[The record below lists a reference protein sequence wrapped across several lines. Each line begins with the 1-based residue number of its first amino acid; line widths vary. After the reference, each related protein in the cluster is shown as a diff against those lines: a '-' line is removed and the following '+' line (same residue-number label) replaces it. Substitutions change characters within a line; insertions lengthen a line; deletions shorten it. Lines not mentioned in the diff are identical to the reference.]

1 MLVQEPVQ
9 AAIWHCLNHY
19 AYSDATFL
27 AERLFAEVDTDDSL
41 FLVATCYY
49 RSGKIDR
56 AHHTLQKGG
65 ARTPNTK
72 FLLARCASD
81 LNRDAEAESVL
92 RGGCSL
98 DPRKDIDI
106 NELLDNL
113 GDKSAFALQILSD
126 VYSRSE
132 RSNKAVDADKKALLL
147 NPFLWKSFE
156 SLCNKGEAVDP
167 DKVFQVSKLE
177 NFASC
182 HGVNPIVNL
191 VNQSVGGGNVTR
203 EKSSV
208 KPAPGVLQTP
218 SNTAAVAQTPNNNVP
233 SSDPKQ
239 PLMTPNNFQPS
250 PNNTLPSVVVD
261 TPGSVFNTPVTG
273 METPL
278 LYCNSIS
285 STPLAGAL
293 ASGQPLSGIATL
305 NTTSDSEGDPRP
317 QGGLMPPPIR
327 PKIKT
332 RFRSLQSSISSFSP
346 SFGILGQTPS
356 PNGVAAQMLEFSS
369 PQMMILSP
377 LPAPPVLNLKQS
389 IGSQATPSPK
399 AMPPLAQDETRH
411 IKRVA
416 MATKPELN
424 QKVLGLVSQP
434 GNVITPSP
442 GQLPPRRSS
451 RLFGS
456 TNNSVKENSKALN
469 KNRITTKS
477 PSRKSKSRLLKGHDK
492 HLSENEKNERNRLG
506 SENQSDLEKIG
517 PILDSDLKPEKPA
530 SGKTNHINIS
540 AEALKITRQ
549 SADGLMELL
558 RKLGAAYQEIGRYN
572 CRKAVQLLD
581 TLPPQHQDSG
591 WVNSLKGK
599 CHFELAEYKESKK
612 YFSLVREKD
621 PHRLAFMEYYSTALW
636 HLQEEVELSALA
648 QDLTRTDKFSAATW
662 CAMGNLFSHQK
673 EHENAIKFFQRAV
686 QVEPRF
692 AYAYTLLGHEYVLV
706 EELDK
711 ALSCFRTAVRIDK
724 RHYNSWYGI
733 GLTYYKQERFQQA
746 LMYYNKALSINPS
759 SPILMCHVAVVQH
772 ALKKT
777 DHALNTLNEAIKCA
791 PKNPLCK
798 FERASILHSSERY
811 AEALVE
817 LNELKEIV
825 PKESPVYFMIGK
837 VHNKLGNTHHAL
849 MHFSW
854 AMDLDPKGA
863 NSQIKDALDPSLNR
877 AAQDGGQIED
887 QSLQV
892 EPMIQG
898 GGAHEDFQG
907 DVSEDFRPGENMSE
921 GLQHH
926 NGTSPPR
933 PDLDSSSPPSGRAA
947 DLTLPPSPGLAAPPS
962 AMLLNDSDDSL

>member
-49 RSGKIDR
+49 RAGKVDR

-65 ARTPNTK
+65 ARTSNTK
-72 FLLARCASD
+72 FLLARCAAD
-81 LNRDAEAESVL
+81 LNRDAEAESTL
-92 RGGCSL
+92 RGTSL
-98 DPRKDIDI
+98 DPLKDIDLG
-106 NELLDNL
+106 EMVDQL
-113 GDKSAFALQILSD
+113 GDKAAFALQILSG

-132 RSNKAVDADKKALLL
+132 RNNKSVDADKKALKL

-156 SLCNKGEAVDP
+156 SLCNKGESVDVE
-167 DKVFQVSKLE
+167 KVFQVKKL
-177 NFASC
+177 NDFASC

-191 VNQSVGGGNVTR
+191 IN
-203 EKSSV
+203 SSV
-208 KPAPGVLQTP
+208 TSGVTGVSRDKIKPTPPAGLQTP
-218 SNTAAVAQTPNNNVP
+218 CNTGVAGTPL
-233 SSDPKQ
+233 SDTK
-239 PLMTPNNFQPS
+239 PLMTPNNIQPS
-250 PNNTLPSVVVD
+250 PNNSIPCINVTVD

-285 STPLAGAL
+285 STPLASAL
-293 ASGQPLSGIATL
+293 SSPGHGHAPLSGIATL
-305 NTTSDSEGDPRP
+305 NNTSDSDGDPRP
-317 QGGLMPPPIR
+317 TGLMPPPIR

-356 PNGVAAQMLEFSS
+356 PNGLATQMLEFSS
-369 PQMMILSP
+369 PQMMLLSP
-377 LPAPPVLNLKQS
+377 FPAPPILNLKQS

-399 AMPPLAQDETRH
+399 AMPPLPQQDETRH

-416 MATKPELN
+416 MATKAEN

-477 PSRKSKSRLLKGHDK
+477 PSRKSKTRLLKGHDK

-506 SENQSDLEKIG
+506 SENQTDLEKIG
-517 PILDSDLKPEKPA
+517 PILDSDLKPEKPVV
-530 SGKTNHINIS
+530 GRVNYVNVS
-540 AEALKITRQ
+540 AQALKITRQ
-549 SADGLMELL
+549 SADGLMELM

-572 CRKAVQLLD
+572 CRKAVSLLD
-581 TLPPQHQDSG
+581 ELPPQHQDSG

-599 CHFELAEYKESKK
+599 CHFELAEYKEAKK
-612 YFSLVREKD
+612 FFGLVRERD
-621 PHRLAFMEYYSTALW
+621 PYRLAFMEYYSTALW

-648 QDLTRTDKFSAATW
+648 QDLTRIDKFSAASW
-662 CAMGNLFSHQK
+662 CAAGNCFSHQK

-711 ALSCFRTAVRIDK
+711 ALSCFRTAVRIDH

-733 GLTYYKQERFQQA
+733 GLTYYKQERFPLA
-746 LMYYNKALSINPS
+746 EIYYRKALAINPS

-777 DHALNTLNEAIKCA
+777 DRALETLNTAIACA
-791 PKNPLCK
+791 PRNPLCK

-811 AEALVE
+811 QEALVE

-825 PKESPVYFMIGK
+825 PKESPVYFLIGK

-926 NGTSPPR
+926 NSTTPPR
-933 PDLDSSSPPSGRAA
+933 PDLDSSSPVVM
-947 DLTLPPSPGLAAPPS
+947 PPSPGLAATPT
-962 AMLLNDSDDSL
+962 AMVLNDSDDSL